1 MTTEP
6 EQQVVL
12 NGARCA
18 VGAQD
23 PVRAALEIVNGR
35 ISRIHANISHLPR
48 NGSNSASIDLS
59 GFLVLPGLI
68 NAHDHL
74 QFALFPRL
82 GVGPYR
88 SYIDWGEDIHSR
100 FSELI
105 TKHRSVP
112 KEVRLWWGGIR
123 NLLCGVTTV
132 CHHDPLWPELLR
144 DDFPV
149 RLVREYGWAH
159 SLALGGDLH
168 KARAATPDG
177 HAFIVH
183 ALEGVD
189 PQAQQELAELDR
201 LGLLDGDTVLV
212 HGLAIDQEGVALMRK
227 RRASLILCPSSNKF
241 LFGIMPDMSVVGPVE
256 RIILGSDS
264 PLTALGDLL
273 DEIRFAMR
281 YCRIPSRNAFCMV
294 TSAPAAILRLGNCE
308 GSITEHGVADLIAIR
323 DTGQSPEDRLQTLSM
338 HDIEFVM
345 IAGRVQLA
353 SSRVLDRL
361 PFEAKQGL
369 ELLRIDDSMRWLRA
383 PVRNLLQSAEEVL
396 GEGELHLGYRKISM
410 AADPRACHAR

>member
-1 MTTEP
+1 MTAQP

-18 VGAQD
+18 LGVQE
-23 PVRAALEIVNGR
+23 PSRSALEISNGR
-35 ISRIHANISHLPR
+35 IGRIHANVSHLPR
-48 NGSNSASIDLS
+48 NGFNSGSVDLS
-59 GFLVLPGLI
+59 GFLILPGLI

-100 FSELI
+100 FSEVI
-105 TKHRSVP
+105 AKHRSVP

-149 RLVREYGWAH
+149 RMVREYGWAH
-159 SLALGGDLH
+159 SLALGSDLH
-168 KARAATPDG
+168 KARAATPSG

-189 PQAQQELAELDR
+189 SRTQHELAELDR

-212 HGLAIDQEGVALMRK
+212 HGLAIDQAGVALVRK
-227 RRASLILCPSSNKF
+227 RRASLIICPSSNKF
-241 LFGIMPDMSVVGPVE
+241 LFGIMPDMAMVGSVE
-256 RIILGSDS
+256 RMALGNDS

-273 DEIRFAMR
+273 DEVRFAMR
-281 YCRIPSRNAFCMV
+281 YCRIPARNAFRMV
-294 TSAPAAILRLGNCE
+294 TSTPAAILRLGNCE
-308 GSITEHGVADLIAIR
+308 GSITEQGVADLIAIR
-323 DTGQSPEDRLQTLSM
+323 DTGQGPEDRLQTLSM

-345 IAGRVQLA
+345 IGGRVQLA

-361 PFEAKQGL
+361 PFEVKQGL
-369 ELLRIDDSMRWLRA
+369 ELLRIDDSMRWVRA
-383 PVRNLLQSAEEVL
+383 PVRSLLEKAEEVL
-396 GEGELHLGYRKISM
+396 GEGELRLGYRKISIE
-410 AADPRACHAR
+410 ANPRAYHVS